1 MQFDENN
8 IGQKISVNDFNEVFF
23 ADNMET
29 SCGLV
34 LSNLG
39 SILLLQYPQGHWDLP
54 KGHVEDDDEN
64 HIATVRRELEE
75 ETGISDVEFVPGF
88 CERSEYSYR
97 HKGKKNV
104 KQVYWYLGETESIS
118 IKLSRE
124 HRGHMWLEWDQ
135 ALEML
140 THEETRI
147 VVKSAMN
154 HMKSV
159 GKL

>member
-1 MQFDENN
+1 
-8 IGQKISVNDFNEVFF
+8 
-23 ADNMET
+23 MET

-54 KGHVEDDDEN
+54 KGHVEDTDID

-75 ETGISDVEFVPGF
+75 ETGISEVDFISNF
-88 CERSEYSYR
+88 CERSEYSYN
-97 HKGKKNV
+97 HKGKKNT
-104 KQVYWYLGETESIS
+104 KQVFWYLGETERITVR
-118 IKLSRE
+118 LSRE

-140 THEETRI
+140 THKETKM
-147 VVKSAMN
+147 VVESAMK
-154 HMKSV
+154 HMISL

>member
-1 MQFDENN
+1 
-8 IGQKISVNDFNEVFF
+8 
-23 ADNMET
+23 MET

-54 KGHVEDDDEN
+54 KGHVEDTDIN

-75 ETGISDVEFVPGF
+75 ETGISEVDFIPNF
-88 CERSEYSYR
+88 CERSEYSYN
-97 HKGKKNV
+97 HKGKKNT
-104 KQVYWYLGETESIS
+104 KQVFWYLGETERITVR
-118 IKLSRE
+118 LSRE

-140 THEETRI
+140 THKETKM
-147 VVKSAMN
+147 VVESAMK
-154 HMKSV
+154 HMISL